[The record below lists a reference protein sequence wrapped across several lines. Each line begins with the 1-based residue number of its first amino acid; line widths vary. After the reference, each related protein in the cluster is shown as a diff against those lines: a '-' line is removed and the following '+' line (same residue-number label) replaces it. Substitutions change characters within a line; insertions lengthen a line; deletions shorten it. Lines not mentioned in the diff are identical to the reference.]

1 MRLALQFARRYLFS
15 RKSTNAINLITA
27 VSMLGITVCTAAFIL
42 ILSVFNGFEGLVKD
56 LYDSFYPDIRIEA
69 TEGKVFVPNDS
80 IQEILGQFT
89 EISTIAEV
97 LEENGLLVY
106 EGKQQPATIKGVD
119 LNYVSVTGLDTSMAY
134 GDTFVLKDDNYQYA
148 VIGSGIDQALQ
159 VGNLKDP
166 LHRMSVFMPRR
177 GKGRSLVPLNE
188 FKRDDILVWGVFVIQ
203 DDFDNQYVFTPIEF
217 TRNLLDYDSEVTAL
231 EVGLRSGV
239 NLNRVSA
246 KIAQQLGDS
255 FQVKSRFQQNAL
267 LYQVMNA
274 ERLVVY
280 LILTFVL
287 LIVAFNMIGS
297 LSMIVIEKQRDI
309 SILKS
314 MGATQTQVRNI
325 FLAEGVLQSIISLAI
340 GFAVATILVL
350 AQFYFGLI
358 PIQSSGTFVVQY
370 YPVALQP
377 MDYVWVSIIVLT
389 LGFLASWFPAVR
401 AAKQYEL
408 KDLS

>member
-42 ILSVFNGFEGLVKD
+42 ILSVFNGFEGLVKE

-69 TEGKVFVPNDS
+69 TEGKVFTPSDS
-80 IQEILGQFT
+80 LLNTLQEWP
-89 EISTIAEV
+89 EVRAISEV
-97 LEENGLLVY
+97 VEENGLLVY
-106 EGKQQPATIKGVD
+106 DGRQQPATIKGVD
-119 LNYVSVTGLDTSMAY
+119 ANYVKVTGLDTSMAY
-134 GDTFVLKDDNYQYA
+134 GDSFVLEDDQYQYA

-166 LHRMSVFMPRR
+166 LHRLSVFMPRR
-177 GKGRSLVPLNE
+177 GRGRSLIPLNE

-203 DDFDNQYVFTPIEF
+203 DDFDNQYVFTPIDF
-217 TRNLLDYDSEVTAL
+217 ARDLLDYEHEVSAL
-231 EVGLRSGV
+231 EIGLQQGANV
-239 NLNRVSA
+239 NRVA
-246 KIAQQLGDS
+246 GKLTKQLGENY
-255 FQVKSRFQQNAL
+255 QVRSRYQQNAL

-297 LSMIVIEKQRDI
+297 LSMIVIEKKRDI

-314 MGATQTQVRNI
+314 MGATDVQVRNI
-325 FLAEGVLQSIISLAI
+325 FLAEGLLQSVISLVI
-340 GFAVATILVL
+340 GFGLATALVL
-350 AQFYFGLI
+350 SQLYFGLI

-370 YPVALQP
+370 YPVALNP
-377 MDYVWVSIIVLT
+377 WDYMVVTGIVLT

-401 AAKQYEL
+401 AAKQYAL
-408 KDLS
+408 QDLS